1 MLLMVFVILLL
12 LTAGGYYLSRDL
24 FSPFVLQPGVWSFVL
39 LLFQLLPHGFYPL
52 VNDFLPALLLWNVGF
67 LFTAYV
73 TFYYTPSSSRSSQE
87 RKPSSLLLGIYF
99 WTSVVLMPIVIGL
112 TIWIAYVEDPVN
124 MFRYLRIMNT
134 GVDEEIEAPDLGI
147 LYYLVS
153 MTYVLLFFM
162 LLYVKKKWM
171 IAVVLVL
178 NLMFAFVTMA
188 KTVFLSVIFPFL
200 YIAYRNGKIKVRHFL
215 YGLVGFVVL
224 SFVLQSFRSASSQD
238 DVEAVEATPFISLYL
253 LSSMPAFDTY
263 VESASASEWGG
274 HTFRL
279 FYAIGHALGMEGE
292 PEDTILPFVGVP
304 ELTNTYT
311 VLYPFYIDFGVFG
324 VFFFSLCY
332 GCAYGFLY
340 KKTVTG
346 GKMAEVIYAIGLCFI
361 MLEFIGEFFFTNLS
375 QEIQHIFFVVLPFLF
390 AKRVGYGADRH
401 IDGHV

>member
-1 MLLMVFVILLL
+1 MLLLTFAILLL
-12 LTAGGYYLSRDL
+12 LTVGGYYLSRDL
-24 FSPFVLQPGVWSFVL
+24 FSPFVLQPGVWSFIL
-39 LLFQLLPHGFYPL
+39 LVFQLLPHGFYPL
-52 VNDFLPALLLWNVGF
+52 THDFLPALLLWNMGF
-67 LFTAYV
+67 LLTAYV
-73 TFYYTPSSSRSSQE
+73 IFYYTRPSSLFSQE
-87 RKPSSLLLGIYF
+87 REPSSLLLNIYF
-99 WTSVVLMPIVIGL
+99 GASVVFMPIVIGL
-112 TIWIAYVEDPVN
+112 TVWIAYVEDPVN

-134 GVDEEIEAPDLGI
+134 GVDEDIEAPDLGV

-162 LLYVKKKWM
+162 LLYVKRKWM

-178 NLMFAFVTMA
+178 NLLFAFVTMA

-200 YIAYRNGKIKVRHFL
+200 YIAYRNGKIKIRHFL

-238 DVEAVEATPFISLYL
+238 NVEAVEATPFISLYL

-263 VESASASEWGG
+263 AESASAREWGS

-279 FYAIGHALGMEGE
+279 FYAIGHALGITEE
-292 PEDTILPFVGVP
+292 PEKTILPFVGVP

-311 VLYPFYIDFGVFG
+311 VLYPFYIDFGLLG

-340 KKTVTG
+340 KKVVTG
-346 GKMAEVIYAIGLCFI
+346 GKMAEVLYAIALCFLI
-361 MLEFIGEFFFTNLS
+361 LEFIGEFFFTNLS
-375 QEIQHIFFVVLPFLF
+375 QEIQHVFFVVLPFLF
-390 AKRVGYGADRH
+390 AKRRKDV
-401 IDGHV
+401 

>member
-1 MLLMVFVILLL
+1 MLLLTFVILLL

-24 FSPFVLQPGVWSFVL
+24 FSPFVLEPGIWSLIL

-52 VNDFLPALLLWNVGF
+52 VGDFLSALLLWNVGF
-67 LFTAYV
+67 LLAAYAC
-73 TFYYTPSSSRSSQE
+73 FYYTSPSSFSSRE
-87 RKPSSLLLGIYF
+87 RKPSSLVLGIYF
-99 WTSVVLMPIVIGL
+99 WASVVFMPVVIGV
-112 TIWIAYVEDPVN
+112 TIWVAYVEDPVN

-162 LLYVKKKWM
+162 LIYVKKKWM

-200 YIAYRNGKIKVRHFL
+200 YIAYQDGKIKIRHFL
-215 YGLVGFVVL
+215 YGVVGFVVL
-224 SFVLQSFRSASSQD
+224 SFVLQSVRSASSQD
-238 DVEAVEATPFISLYL
+238 DVEVVEATPFISLYL

-263 VESASASEWGG
+263 VEPESAREWGS

-279 FYAIGHALGMEGE
+279 FYAIGHALGMGEE

-311 VLYPFYIDFGVFG
+311 VLYPFYIDFGMFG

-375 QEIQHIFFVVLPFLF
+375 QEIQHIFFVLLPFLF
-390 AKRVGYGADRH
+390 AKKLRYGAD
-401 IDGHV
+401 